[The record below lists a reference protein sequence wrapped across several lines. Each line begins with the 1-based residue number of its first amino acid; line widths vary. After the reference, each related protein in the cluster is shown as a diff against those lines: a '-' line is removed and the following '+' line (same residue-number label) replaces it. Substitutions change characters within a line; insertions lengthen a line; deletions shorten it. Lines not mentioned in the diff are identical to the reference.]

1 MFCRNCG
8 KQVHPQAAA
17 CLSCGLAPLNGTGFC
32 QNCGAPTQAESL
44 ICTKCAVNLAFKAKE
59 GARSKMAAGLLGVFL
74 GGLGIHRFYLGFT
87 GIGIIQIIVTL
98 VTCGLGSLWGFVEG
112 ILVLTGTINR
122 DAQGQPLKE

>member
-1 MFCRNCG
+1 M
-8 KQVHPQAAA
+8 HPQAAA